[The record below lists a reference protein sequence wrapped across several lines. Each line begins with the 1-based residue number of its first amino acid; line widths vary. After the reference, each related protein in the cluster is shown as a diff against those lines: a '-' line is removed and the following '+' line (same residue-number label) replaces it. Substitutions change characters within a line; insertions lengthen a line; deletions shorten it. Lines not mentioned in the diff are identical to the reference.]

1 MGWWLW
7 NRLQHLP
14 PFLKGPSPFPQLCL
28 SFCLQLRQQSCGLD
42 AQNVKHLWPLEM

>member
-1 MGWWLW
+1 MGWWMW

-14 PFLKGPSPFPQLCL
+14 PFLKGPSPFPQL
-28 SFCLQLRQQSCGLD
+28 SHFAFSSDRQYYGLD